1 MRQMARGVLFL
12 LLLVGAAVAARADV
26 TPVDLG
32 SSSND
37 FKVVVNAS
45 PCDADICVDLTY
57 TGPAVYVSIFNPII
71 FWANPLP
78 TPVPSGQTVGCGSDV
93 FQCIPWT
100 TPLFSSTPTDFWS
113 VWFFGGWLVPGHT
126 YEVGESN
133 LPSLQLTLPSDFTCE
148 TCAGPDIVFTPEHMR
163 CSEPDCYS
171 SWAEC
176 FGAERWACMLLCDVS
191 HGFPQQKS
199 KHICQM
205 YPRRRAIKALIWP
218 NTL

>member
-148 TCAGPDIVFTPEHMR
+148 TCAGPDIVFTPELPTYALFGTGLLLVLGGMFWRRKMGLHVAVR
-163 CSEPDCYS
+163 REPRIP
-171 SWAEC
+171 ATE
-176 FGAERWACMLLCDVS
+176 V
-191 HGFPQQKS
+191 
-199 KHICQM
+199 
-205 YPRRRAIKALIWP
+205 
-218 NTL
+218 